1 MTKQQLQDSTG
12 VVVRLGAIAAAVLGL
27 GVFFHNRLAA
37 VEIKQAEQARDVQY
51 ILEAVKDMKSTLERK
66 LP

>member
-1 MTKQQLQDSTG
+1 MTKQQLQEGTG
-12 VVVRLGAIAAAVLGL
+12 VVVRLGAIAAAVLALGL
-27 GVFFHNRLAA
+27 IFHNRLSA